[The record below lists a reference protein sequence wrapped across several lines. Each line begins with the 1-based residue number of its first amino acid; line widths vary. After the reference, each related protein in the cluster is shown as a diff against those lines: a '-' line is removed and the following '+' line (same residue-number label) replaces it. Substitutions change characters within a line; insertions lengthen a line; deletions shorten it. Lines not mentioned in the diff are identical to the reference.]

1 MIQPRK
7 KRFPVGSVCK
17 PCWELRYCPYGQL
30 VEQFPLS
37 APESATPPGHA
48 NYLEALSNL
57 QSGRLRTE
65 DEVWSELERLLYLE
79 PSKWALLDEYDGS
92 ELECR
97 IWGHWCPVFWTQSG
111 ATETR
116 VPRRQGRYISRG
128 VMLKVVRRDDHVCQV
143 CFRYVPDNEIEFDHI
158 IPVSR
163 GGPTTVENL
172 RVLCQRCNHK
182 RSNDTGELLK

>member
-7 KRFPVGSVCK
+7 KRFPAGSVCK
-17 PCWELRYCPYGQL
+17 PCWELRYCPYGPL

-37 APESATPPGHA
+37 PPEPAPPPAHDH
-48 NYLEALSNL
+48 YHEALDNL
-57 QSGRLRTE
+57 RSGRLRTE
-65 DEVWSELERLLYLE
+65 DEVWSEVDRLLYLD
-79 PSKWALLDEYDGS
+79 PSKWSLLADYEAS

-116 VPRRQGRYISRG
+116 VARRQGRYIPREI
-128 VMLKVVRRDDHVCQV
+128 MLRVVRRDDQMCQV
-143 CFRYVPDNEIEFDHI
+143 CFTYVPDNEIEFDHI

-163 GGPTTVENL
+163 GGPTTIENL
-172 RVLCQRCNHK
+172 RVLCQRCNRT
-182 RSNDTGELLK
+182 RSNDTAELLK